1 MTEIIYTITLWLALV
16 LPTGEV
22 VIVGKNADS
31 PMACVRE
38 MKYRQHNLD
47 SYTYAQGYG
56 YTAELWCE
64 IYREGGA

>member
-16 LPTGEV
+16 MPTGEV
-22 VIVGKNADS
+22 VIVGKTADS

-38 MKYRQHNLD
+38 MKYRQINFD
-47 SYTYAQGYG
+47 GYG

-64 IYREGGA
+64 IYKEGGA